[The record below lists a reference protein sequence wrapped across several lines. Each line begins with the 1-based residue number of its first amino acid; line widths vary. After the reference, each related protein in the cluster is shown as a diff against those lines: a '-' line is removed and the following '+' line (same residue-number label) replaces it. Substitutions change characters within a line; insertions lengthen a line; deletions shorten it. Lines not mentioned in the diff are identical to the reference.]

1 MSNISSIASFV
12 QSYAQSSAQSQV
24 QQVAQLTMLKKAQ
37 DMQAQSIL
45 PLLDAVVQNNPKSAS
60 PTVSIGNVLDV
71 RA

>member
-45 PLLDAVVQNNPKSAS
+45 PLLDAVVQNSPKPVSS
-60 PTVSIGNVLDV
+60 MGSIGGILDEK
-71 RA
+71 A